1 MDDFL
6 NYSFRINGLPV
17 TASFSEKNIEE
28 IFIPMLFYLSE
39 LQQKK
44 NKRLIVFLSA
54 PPASGKS
61 TLAAFLQYLSE
72 SRSNLTPIISIG
84 MDGFHL
90 PQDHLMNNGITI
102 DGKIVP
108 LVKIKG
114 APPTFDLN
122 AIHSKIEEI
131 ASGAVCKWPFYDRVL
146 HNPVQDAST
155 VDRDIVLIE
164 GNYLLLD
171 EDGWRDLIQYAD
183 YTIRIIADPDMLRP
197 RLIDRKL
204 LSNGKPLPYVEKF
217 VDFSDMKNVDLCLN
231 HSLKSDLTLR
241 LDNDNSFY
249 PL

>member
-6 NYSFRINGLPV
+6 SFSFRINGLPV

-28 IFIPMLFYLSE
+28 IFVPLLFYLSE

-44 NKRLIVFLSA
+44 DGRLIVFLSA

-61 TLAAFLQYLSE
+61 TLASFLQYLSE
-72 SRSNLTPIISIG
+72 TRSTLTPIISIG

-90 PQDHLMNNGITI
+90 PQAHLMNNGLTI

-108 LVKIKG
+108 LAKIKG
-114 APPTFDLN
+114 APPTFDLA
-122 AIHSKIEEI
+122 AIHSKIAEI
-131 ASGAVCKWPFYDRVL
+131 ASGSVCKWPFYDRVL

-171 EDGWRDLIQYAD
+171 KDGWKDLKQYAD
-183 YTIRIIADPDMLRP
+183 YTIRIIADPDMLRS
-197 RLIDRKL
+197 RLIERKL
-204 LSNGKPLPYVEKF
+204 ESSRKPLSYVEKF
-217 VDFSDMKNVDLCLN
+217 VDFSDMRNVDLCLN
-231 HSLKSDLTLR
+231 NSFKSDLTLR
-241 LDNDNSFY
+241 LEQDNSFS